1 MLKTKDLNKKTGS
14 YELKRTKLMLTLS
27 VTQIYLGETL
37 INILVIFIIEYNCTV
52 HQTLT
57 LLLRTIVEI
66 MNISVM
72 RCNE

>member
-1 MLKTKDLNKKTGS
+1 MNKTDVDAVS
-14 YELKRTKLMLTLS
+14 YTNISWRDT
-27 VTQIYLGETL
+27 
-37 INILVIFIIEYNCTV
+37 ILVIFIIEYNCTV